1 MDEAPVT
8 RYNVQNLVPANGF
21 LASSPITDAVGGH
34 GALYQANTVGAQH
47 ASAGRRILLSEPV
60 LGPLDGWS
68 SKIKDDGTSLPST
81 HTGHQMPPWFTAG
94 GQGTWTEIYNGSISR
109 GDKPVTQEQQTRTED
124 VPGRRRGQTRLPSL
138 PKSDTRPASAMAPSR
153 PPVADQHVTRK
164 PLLSADQVLS
174 DEPAVTGLLSQNVSA
189 AIWTDLVGGGDSVPA
204 PPGDPPLEP
213 LVSRLT
219 QLGSQFVQGEP
230 APPQAGLPEQL
241 LWLRDRLGQLDGPD
255 ALDVVVGVGANL
267 VASHLDNAG
276 TRRRAGGDLHEPVC
290 RCPESSVTPG
300 VLAALTSLLALLIYA
315 GSLATVAATSGTT
328 TATSTSTA
336 TARSRSSPASLPGLR
351 PMSTLLLRWLD
362 GTVSPDRCHSAGLCR
377 PHRLGTGRRLE
388 QLGVPINVRKRRPGA
403 DSRRDGRLTWPELFD
418 SLASGTTTTTAPA
431 RETGHTARPVGRSGH
446 RDGVTQK
453 SVLVTEDP
461 GVDHSSGQGG
471 IDGGEHVD
479 PPVSKQKEKLNGTTA
494 KSAESVPVLWQTAG
508 QSSTDRL
515 LETSP
520 VQPIKLRPA
529 QRRHPVES
537 RPVQRRSHTESRPA
551 QRHPSAEPQPA
562 QRRPLAEPR
571 PAQRRHPAASHRRW
585 PSLGRLLAWLGRRQP
600 SLAQT
605 VRRGQRL
612 VLVSRQTARARQMG
626 ISANHTT
633 SSRSYPSG
641 EMVLHPRGM
650 VHTLRVRAPLRQK
663 PRLGAVLPHWRRAGT
678 SRQKGARANVMAPR
692 STGHRPL
699 IPPHRSQPMSRLRGS
714 SRRRRPR
721 KQTARTTT
729 RVQGQVPAV
738 STAKGDIQKNNKN
751 DTAMPYSQIRN
762 QTTNKAQTKI
772 ASKGQQKAKKK
783 PGLNINLNLS
793 LDNLRAKLKSSF
805 RRKSKPK
812 GHIKSNKKP
821 KTPKPYGKRVMC
833 DCKSNLG
840 DLLGFLPLALLV
852 GYSTSVSTAAA
863 ASSGASSGS
872 VTVTINDAD
881 TTTIANTNSPTLTN
895 TDNDVIT
902 TAANANPV
910 NTNTN
915 TLTNNDN
922 DVITNTNTATNNGR
936 SASAPRTAA
945 VVRTLLSL
953 VSARSWRHEPC
964 FQRRL
969 CDLVASSGADRPLLA
984 IASVPV
990 SLLLSSHRGGRFD
1003 EYQRLFSAGLG
1014 GTCPT
1019 ELAETCH
1026 QPAGM
1031 TGRQP
1036 AIDKLHQSNGE
1047 RRVSDDPPPKT
1058 SQL

>member
-1 MDEAPVT
+1 MLGYVPHRLLMLSLLLFVSTAGVLVAADTEPVPISTPALVPARSDLQTGTASSGRRQPVDPVHELLRRLQRRRRLPALGPASANFSLVLVTGGGAGRAEAGRPLRWPRSRPPLPVSATLVGVPRLPVQASVRRPADRAAGDRHRPAGPLSSHNMDEAPVT

-68 SKIKDDGTSLPST
+68 SKVKDAGTGLPST

-94 GQGTWTEIYNGSISR
+94 RHGTWTEIYNGSISR

-138 PKSDTRPASAMAPSR
+138 PKSNTRPASAMAPSQ

-164 PLLSADQVLS
+164 PLSSADQVLS

-189 AIWTDLVGGGDSVPA
+189 AIWTDLVGGGDSVSA

-230 APPQAGLPEQL
+230 APPQAGLAEQL
-241 LWLRDRLGQLDGPD
+241 LWLRDRLGQLNGPD

-276 TRRRAGGDLHEPVC
+276 TRRRAGGDRHEPVC

-388 QLGVPINVRKRRPGA
+388 QLGVPINRR
-403 DSRRDGRLTWPELFD
+403 
-418 SLASGTTTTTAPA
+418 
-431 RETGHTARPVGRSGH
+431 
-446 RDGVTQK
+446 Q
-453 SVLVTEDP
+453 
-461 GVDHSSGQGG
+461 
-471 IDGGEHVD
+471 
-479 PPVSKQKEKLNGTTA
+479 
-494 KSAESVPVLWQTAG
+494 
-508 QSSTDRL
+508 
-515 LETSP
+515 
-520 VQPIKLRPA
+520 
-529 QRRHPVES
+529 
-537 RPVQRRSHTESRPA
+537 
-551 QRHPSAEPQPA
+551 
-562 QRRPLAEPR
+562 QRRPALL
-571 PAQRRHPAASHRRW
+571 PAAS
-585 PSLGRLLAWLGRRQP
+585 PSP
-600 SLAQT
+600 ST
-605 VRRGQRL
+605 MP
-612 VLVSRQTARARQMG
+612 T
-626 ISANHTT
+626 
-633 SSRSYPSG
+633 
-641 EMVLHPRGM
+641 
-650 VHTLRVRAPLRQK
+650 
-663 PRLGAVLPHWRRAGT
+663 
-678 SRQKGARANVMAPR
+678 
-692 STGHRPL
+692 
-699 IPPHRSQPMSRLRGS
+699 PPP
-714 SRRRRPR
+714 
-721 KQTARTTT
+721 
-729 RVQGQVPAV
+729 
-738 STAKGDIQKNNKN
+738 
-751 DTAMPYSQIRN
+751 
-762 QTTNKAQTKI
+762 
-772 ASKGQQKAKKK
+772 
-783 PGLNINLNLS
+783 
-793 LDNLRAKLKSSF
+793 F
-805 RRKSKPK
+805 
-812 GHIKSNKKP
+812 
-821 KTPKPYGKRVMC
+821 
-833 DCKSNLG
+833 
-840 DLLGFLPLALLV
+840 
-852 GYSTSVSTAAA
+852 
-863 ASSGASSGS
+863 
-872 VTVTINDAD
+872 
-881 TTTIANTNSPTLTN
+881 ANTNSPTLTN

-964 FQRRL
+964 FQRQ
-969 CDLVASSGADRPLLA
+969 
-984 IASVPV
+984 PV
-990 SLLLSSHRGGRFD
+990 
-1003 EYQRLFSAGLG
+1003 
-1014 GTCPT
+1014 
-1019 ELAETCH
+1019 
-1026 QPAGM
+1026 
-1031 TGRQP
+1031 
-1036 AIDKLHQSNGE
+1036 
-1047 RRVSDDPPPKT
+1047 
-1058 SQL
+1058 